1 MKYIKL
7 TRIPFDSMKL
17 FKLPMKLLK
26 LTMKWLVLTM
36 NWLELTMKLLKRTL
50 MKVFKL
56 TESHGCYS
64 VAGNKS
70 GKFPTFL

>member
-36 NWLELTMKLLKRTL
+36 NWLELPVKLLRRIL